1 MKLKKLAF
9 GLCVSLAVAAMSG
22 CSGSGKAAETTAAA
36 TAAATTAAETTAAET
51 KAEETKAAETTAAE
65 TTEAAAEMGETM
77 KKIKESGKIIMGVNA
92 TYAPFEFHY
101 TDENG
106 KDQLAGFDIELGK
119 YIAEQLGVELVIEDM
134 DFNGL
139 LPALTT
145 GKVDFLPGLA
155 ATDERRENA
164 GFTNPYHK
172 SMHFLVVRKDEA
184 EKYPEDT
191 DLAGAV
197 VGVLKGSVQ
206 SQTFPNYYPN
216 AEMKE
221 LGKISDLIMSVKTGK
236 VDAILL
242 DQTPA
247 KLTVQANEDL
257 SLCGVQYSLPVE
269 EDPGSSILVR
279 KGNEDLEAVL
289 NEILAKVVEDGTL
302 QKWEDDAIAMMDT
315 DSLND

>member
-1 MKLKKLAF
+1 MRVRRLTL
-9 GLCVSLAVAAMSG
+9 GICAAMAAAVLGG
-22 CSGSGKAAETTAAA
+22 CSGSASTSTTAAA
-36 TAAATTAAETTAAET
+36 TAAETTAQAAQTETAAETET
-51 KAEETKAAETTAAE
+51 ESQ
-65 TTEAAAEMGETM
+65 AEMGETM

-119 YIAEQLGVELVIEDM
+119 YIADELGVELVIEDM

-155 ATDERRENA
+155 ATEERRENA
-164 GFTNPYHK
+164 GFTEPYHK

-184 EKYPEDT
+184 DKYPADT

-206 SQTFPNYYPN
+206 NQTFPNYYPN

-279 KGNEDLEAVL
+279 KGNEDLEEAL

-302 QKWEDDAIAMMDT
+302 QQWEDDAIAMMDA

>member
-1 MKLKKLAF
+1 MKLKKIAA
-9 GLCVSLAVAAMSG
+9 GVCAAMTVCALSA
-22 CSGSGKAAETTAAA
+22 CGSSATETTAASSTVAAETTKAE
-36 TAAATTAAETTAAET
+36 TTAGETTAAES
-51 KAEETKAAETTAAE
+51 
-65 TTEAAAEMGETM
+65 TEAEAEMGETM
-77 KKIKESGKIIMGVNA
+77 KKIKESGKIVMGVNA

-101 TDENG
+101 TDANG
-106 KDQLAGFDIELGK
+106 QDQLAGFDIELGK
-119 YIAEQLGVELVIEDM
+119 YIAEQLGVELEISDM

-155 ATDERRENA
+155 ATDERKENA
-164 GFTNPYHK
+164 GFTEPYHK

-184 EKYPEDT
+184 DQYPEGA
-191 DLAGAV
+191 DLAGKT

-206 SQTFPNYYPN
+206 SQTFPNYYPD

-221 LGKISDLIMSVKTGK
+221 LGKISDMIMSVKTKK

-242 DQTPA
+242 DQVPA
-247 KLTVQANEDL
+247 KLTVDANEDL
-257 SLCGVQYSLPVE
+257 SLCGVQYSLPTE

-279 KGNEDLEAVL
+279 KGNDDLIEEL
-289 NEILAKVVEDGTL
+289 NQILSKVMEDGTL
-302 QKWEDDAIAMMDT
+302 QKWEDDAIALMDK